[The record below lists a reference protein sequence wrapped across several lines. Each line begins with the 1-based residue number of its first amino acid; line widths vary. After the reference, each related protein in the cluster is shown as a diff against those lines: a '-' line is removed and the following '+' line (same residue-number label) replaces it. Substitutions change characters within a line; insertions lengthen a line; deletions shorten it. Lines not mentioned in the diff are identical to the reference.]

1 MEHGRWQIW
10 HSQFLVNTHNMQFF
24 KGHPKVVTRMAPS
37 PTGHLHVGTARAA
50 LYNYLFAK
58 RHGGTFIM
66 RSEDTDAERSKSEYE
81 EEILEGLAWLGIT
94 WDAFY
99 RQSERAPIYRG
110 YLERAIEKGTVYISE
125 EESRKEAGKTVQVVR
140 LRNPNTA
147 ITFEDEIRGEITF
160 DTTELGDFVIARSLD
175 DALYHFTVVVD
186 DHEMGVTHVIRGEDH
201 ISNTPRQILIQEA
214 IGAERP
220 IYAHLPLILAP
231 DRSKL
236 SKRHGATQLSNY
248 RDAGYLKEALV
259 NYLVLLGWNPGTD
272 EELFTREELEHVFE
286 LGGVQKSGAIFD
298 IEKLKWVNKEHLK
311 KVSDEDFFKTV
322 EARMTE
328 RILSLPQFNIERL
341 RKLVPVIRERV
352 TVAEEITEYAESGEY
367 NFAFEQPQSDPALI
381 KWKND
386 ETPRAALPRL
396 QKVAE
401 ILATIAED
409 ASQEAIKARIWDYA
423 VETGKGEVLWP
434 LRVALTG
441 KERSP
446 DPFTVIAI
454 IGSGEAYRRVRNACD
469 TILSVRD

>member
-1 MEHGRWQIW
+1 
-10 HSQFLVNTHNMQFF
+10 MQFF
-24 KGHPKVVTRMAPS
+24 RGQSKVVTRMAPS
-37 PTGHLHVGTARAA
+37 PTGHLHVGTARTA

-58 RHGGTFIM
+58 RHGGSFIL
-66 RSEDTDAERSKSEYE
+66 RSEDTDPERSQRVYE
-81 EEILEGLAWLGIT
+81 DEILEGLAWLGMS

-99 RQSERAPIYRG
+99 RQSERALIYRG
-110 YLERAIEKGTVYISE
+110 YLERAIEKGTAYISE
-125 EESRKEAGKTVQVVR
+125 EESKKEAGKTVQVVR
-140 LRNPNTA
+140 LKNPNIA

-201 ISNTPRQILIQEA
+201 ISNTPRQILIQQA

-220 IYAHLPLILAP
+220 IYAHLPLLLGT

-236 SKRHGATQLSNY
+236 SKRNGTVQLSSY
-248 RDAGYLKEALV
+248 REAGFLKDALV
-259 NYLVLLGWNPGTD
+259 NYLALLGWNPGTD
-272 EELFTREELEHVFE
+272 EELFTLTELERVFD

-298 IEKLKWVNKEHLK
+298 IEKLKWINKEHLK
-311 KVSDEDFFKTV
+311 KLSDAEFFEIVKGRV
-322 EARMTE
+322 TE
-328 RILSLPQFNIERL
+328 RLESLPQFSMERL
-341 RKLVPVIRERV
+341 QKLVPVIRERV
-352 TVAEEITEYAESGEY
+352 SVAAEITEYAESGEY
-367 NFAFEQPQSDPALI
+367 DFAFEQPQPDPALI

-386 ETPRAALPRL
+386 ESPRGALSRL

-401 ILATIAED
+401 ILATIPED
-409 ASQEAIKARIWDYA
+409 ADHETIKGRIWDYA
-423 VETGKGEVLWP
+423 VEVGKGEVLWP